1 MAKISES
8 TRLEFAETIK
18 PYQSKILAI
27 LAKEKTTLNSINGNA
42 PDSCYK
48 KLMLCDDMIYVSSLY
63 MAQNSLSLKILEV
76 KNNDALNEARK
87 ILYKA
92 IIYLEEL
99 VTNFIDV
106 PYSELAKY
114 HENIKDKT
122 IQERYYLIRK
132 LGLAITLLEDAFG
145 DRDIL
150 KNVSVNLMTGTK
162 AALTGANGAGKSTLI
177 KVMAGLIK
185 PDSGSRICQKETRI
199 AYLPQSG
206 LTHHGCSLKEEADR
220 AFEFGYDI
228 QKQIDQIG
236 EQLEKGT
243 GNTDNLLATQAELI
257 AKLEESGWHRREA
270 TAESVLMGLG
280 FSQEDLQKQTEEF
293 SGGWQMRIALAKAL
307 MQNPDILL
315 LDEPT
320 NYLDIEAR
328 TWLEKFLSNYKGA
341 FLLVSHDRYF
351 LDVTVNEVYELFGG
365 DLKRYKGNFTHYEQV
380 REVELKTLIAEYEK
394 QQDEIAK
401 LQDFIRRFGVQATK
415 AAQAQERQKQLDKIL
430 AQKIEIPESL
440 KKIHFKFPEAPHAGH
455 LVLRTKGLTKSYDGK
470 TNVIENLDLTV
481 ENGEMLVVAGRNG
494 AGKSTLLRM
503 LAGVDPITSGE
514 VIPGT
519 GVKIGYFSQDNA
531 ETIKGGETIL
541 EYVESQAPTELIPK
555 VRDMLGS
562 FLFRGDDVFKSL
574 NVLSGGEKS
583 RIALLQLLL
592 RANNLLIL
600 DEPTNHLDMHSKD
613 VLMNALKDFGG
624 TVIFVSHDRGF
635 IEGLATKVLEL
646 KPGSHREFPG
656 NYKYYMERIEA
667 EEAGIVGQ
675 FERGTGI
682 ATSSVNSTKTSEA
695 KADATKSAGKLNWEE
710 QKKIEAER
718 RKNEKEAARLET
730 EIAKAEEEKSAL
742 ESKMALPEVYSNGAK
757 AKEVQQKID
766 ETTKK
771 IETLTQAWET
781 AMDKLG

>member
-1 MAKISES
+1 MAFVQFS
-8 TRLEFAETIK
+8 
-18 PYQSKILAI
+18 Q
-27 LAKEKTTLNSINGNA
+27 
-42 PDSCYK
+42 
-48 KLMLCDDMIYVSSLY
+48 VSL
-63 MAQNSLSLKILEV
+63 
-76 KNNDALNEARK
+76 
-87 ILYKA
+87 
-92 IIYLEEL
+92 
-99 VTNFIDV
+99 
-106 PYSELAKY
+106 
-114 HENIKDKT
+114 
-122 IQERYYLIRK
+122 
-132 LGLAITLLEDAFG
+132 AFG

-243 GNTDNLLATQAELI
+243 GNTDNLLVTQAELI

-718 RKNEKEAARLET
+718 RKNEKEVARLET
-730 EIAKAEEEKSAL
+730 EIAKAEEEKSVL

-757 AKEVQQKID
+757 AKEIQQKID

-771 IETLTQAWET
+771 IETLTQTWET

>member
-1 MAKISES
+1 MAFVQFS
-8 TRLEFAETIK
+8 
-18 PYQSKILAI
+18 Q
-27 LAKEKTTLNSINGNA
+27 
-42 PDSCYK
+42 
-48 KLMLCDDMIYVSSLY
+48 VSL
-63 MAQNSLSLKILEV
+63 
-76 KNNDALNEARK
+76 
-87 ILYKA
+87 
-92 IIYLEEL
+92 
-99 VTNFIDV
+99 
-106 PYSELAKY
+106 
-114 HENIKDKT
+114 
-122 IQERYYLIRK
+122 
-132 LGLAITLLEDAFG
+132 AFG

-280 FSQEDLQKQTEEF
+280 FSQEDLHKQTEEF

-351 LDVTVNEVYELFGG
+351 LDVTVNEVYELFSG

-718 RKNEKEAARLET
+718 RKNEKEVARLET

-757 AKEVQQKID
+757 AKEIQQKID

-771 IETLTQAWET
+771 IETLTQTWET
-781 AMDKLG
+781 AMDKLE

>member
-1 MAKISES
+1 MAFVQFS
-8 TRLEFAETIK
+8 
-18 PYQSKILAI
+18 Q
-27 LAKEKTTLNSINGNA
+27 
-42 PDSCYK
+42 
-48 KLMLCDDMIYVSSLY
+48 VSL
-63 MAQNSLSLKILEV
+63 
-76 KNNDALNEARK
+76 
-87 ILYKA
+87 
-92 IIYLEEL
+92 
-99 VTNFIDV
+99 
-106 PYSELAKY
+106 
-114 HENIKDKT
+114 
-122 IQERYYLIRK
+122 
-132 LGLAITLLEDAFG
+132 AFG

-150 KNVSVNLMTGTK
+150 KNVSVNHMTGTK

-365 DLKRYKGNFTHYEQV
+365 NLKRYKGNFTHYEQV

-592 RANNLLIL
+592 RTNNLLIL

-695 KADATKSAGKLNWEE
+695 KSDATKSAGKLNWEE

-771 IETLTQAWET
+771 IETLTQTWET

>member
-1 MAKISES
+1 MAFVQFS
-8 TRLEFAETIK
+8 
-18 PYQSKILAI
+18 Q
-27 LAKEKTTLNSINGNA
+27 
-42 PDSCYK
+42 
-48 KLMLCDDMIYVSSLY
+48 VSL
-63 MAQNSLSLKILEV
+63 
-76 KNNDALNEARK
+76 
-87 ILYKA
+87 
-92 IIYLEEL
+92 
-99 VTNFIDV
+99 
-106 PYSELAKY
+106 
-114 HENIKDKT
+114 
-122 IQERYYLIRK
+122 
-132 LGLAITLLEDAFG
+132 AFG

-243 GNTDNLLATQAELI
+243 GNTDNLLVTQAELI

-481 ENGEMLVVAGRNG
+481 ENGEMLVAAGRNG

-541 EYVESQAPTELIPK
+541 EYVESQAPTELVPK

-695 KADATKSAGKLNWEE
+695 KTDATKSAGKLNWEE

-781 AMDKLG
+781 TMDKLG

>member
-1 MAKISES
+1 MAFVQFS
-8 TRLEFAETIK
+8 
-18 PYQSKILAI
+18 Q
-27 LAKEKTTLNSINGNA
+27 
-42 PDSCYK
+42 
-48 KLMLCDDMIYVSSLY
+48 VSL
-63 MAQNSLSLKILEV
+63 
-76 KNNDALNEARK
+76 
-87 ILYKA
+87 
-92 IIYLEEL
+92 
-99 VTNFIDV
+99 
-106 PYSELAKY
+106 
-114 HENIKDKT
+114 
-122 IQERYYLIRK
+122 
-132 LGLAITLLEDAFG
+132 AFG

-394 QQDEIAK
+394 QQDEIEK

-695 KADATKSAGKLNWEE
+695 KADTTKSAGKLNWEE

-718 RKNEKEAARLET
+718 RKNEKEVARLET

-781 AMDKLG
+781 AMDKLE